1 MTQALCSPESGPR
14 RVIVTKPSDPLPRR
28 FLALRYSCDRERGA
42 QFRLV
47 ENRALEVVLQLWSC
61 GRLEARDVC
70 VLLAIVT
77 RSHPGSGKA
86 HIGTFQLADAIGRDR
101 HQVAG
106 SVGRLRRAGLV
117 FRHRDRDGTYFR
129 VRPDLVI
136 SGGPTRR
143 LIQRDAFEAELG
155 KVPPPMSRLLE
166 EAQAEA
172 PAAA

>member
-1 MTQALCSPESGPR
+1 MTQALCPPEPGPR
-14 RVIVTKPSDPLPRR
+14 RVIPTKPSDPLPRR

-47 ENRALEVVLQLWSC
+47 ENRGLEVVLQLWSC

-77 RSHPGSGKA
+77 HSHPGSGKA
-86 HIGTFQLADAIGRDR
+86 HIGTFQLADAIGRNR

-136 SGGPTRR
+136 SGGATRR
-143 LIQRDAFEAELG
+143 MIQRDAFEAELG
-155 KVPPPMSRLLE
+155 KVPPPLTRLLE
-166 EAQAEA
+166 EPQADA